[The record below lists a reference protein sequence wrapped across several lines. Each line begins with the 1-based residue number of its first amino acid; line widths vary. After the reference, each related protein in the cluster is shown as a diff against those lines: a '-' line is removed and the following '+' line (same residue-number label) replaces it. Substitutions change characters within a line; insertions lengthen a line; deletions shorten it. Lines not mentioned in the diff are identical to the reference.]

1 MNALSEIKSHFSAA
15 LAKLVDDPT
24 QALGM
29 IRPAGD
35 PKFGDYQAN
44 CAMPLGKQLGK
55 PPRDIA
61 ADLVADVSLDSLC
74 SNVEIA
80 GPGFINLTLSD
91 DWLNTNLTTA
101 LQDDRLGVPTTGA
114 PKKCVVDYSSPN
126 VAKPMHVGHIRS
138 TVIGDAIAKVLRFA
152 GHEVIADNHL
162 GDWGTQFG
170 MIIYGYKHFLDN
182 DAFETE
188 PVKELGRL
196 YKLVRQI
203 MDYHATK
210 KQLPITQAELATAQE
225 NVEQLKATP
234 ETDDKKANKKQKK
247 ELNNAI
253 SAVKKLTEKIE
264 GVNEKN
270 GSLKT
275 PGMVHVIEAVEAS
288 PELAALAS
296 EHAEIGNAALLETAA
311 LHEGDETNLALW
323 KQFLPMCR
331 ADIQKIYSR
340 LNIVFDKELGESF
353 YHDQLAGVV
362 KDLEA
367 KGFTRES
374 DGAIC
379 VFLDN
384 HDAPM
389 IVQKR
394 DGAFLYATTDL
405 ATIKYRMENFNSDA
419 SLYVVDHR
427 QSEHFDKLF
436 DVAKIWGYDEAELT
450 HVSFGTVMGKD
461 GKPFKTRSGD
471 TVGLEGLLDEAETRA
486 AVIAKENN
494 PEISAEL
501 LAQAAKV
508 VGLGGLKYADLSHA
522 RTSDYVFDYDK
533 MLSVKGNSAT
543 YLQYGYAR
551 VQGII
556 RKTEADMAVIRQSP
570 VAFEFEQPIE
580 RQLAVKL
587 LQFSEAIDEM
597 LVDYRPNILCNY
609 LFETAQLFAKF
620 FTQCSVKD
628 ASSDSLRTSR
638 LQLCDLTARTLKT
651 GLNLLGIEVL
661 DKM

>member
-61 ADLVADVSLDSLC
+61 AELIADVSLDSLC

-91 DWLNTNLTTA
+91 DWLNTNLTAA
-101 LQDDRLGVPTTGA
+101 LQDDRLGVSTTDT
-114 PKKCVVDYSSPN
+114 PQKYVVDYSSPN

-152 GHEVIADNHL
+152 GHEVITDNHL

-170 MIIYGYKHFLDN
+170 MIIYGYKHFLDK
-182 DAFETE
+182 DAFEAE

-203 MDYHATK
+203 MDYHSTK
-210 KQLPITQAELATAQE
+210 KQLPVTQTELTTAQE
-225 NVEQLKATP
+225 QAEQLKATP
-234 ETDDKKANKKQKK
+234 ETDDKKANKKRKK

-253 SAVKKLTEKIE
+253 SAVKKLTGKIE
-264 GVNEKN
+264 GAQA
-270 GSLKT
+270 S
-275 PGMVHVIEAVEAS
+275 IQAVESS

-296 EHAEIGNAALLETAA
+296 DHAEIGNAALLETAA

-353 YHDQLAGVV
+353 YHDQLADVV

-374 DGAIC
+374 DGATC
-379 VFLDN
+379 VFLEN
-384 HDAPM
+384 HDTPM

-405 ATIKYRMENFNSDA
+405 ATVKYRMENFDSDA

-427 QSEHFDKLF
+427 QSEHFNKLF
-436 DVAKIWGYDEAELT
+436 DVATKWGYDQTELT

-494 PEISAEL
+494 PDISGEL

-533 MLSVKGNSAT
+533 MLAVRGNSAT

-556 RKTEADMAVIRQSP
+556 RKTEADMAAIRQSP
-570 VAFEFEQPIE
+570 VGFEFDQPIE

-620 FTQCSVKD
+620 FDQCSVKD
-628 ASSDSLRTSR
+628 AASDSLQTSR

>member
-15 LAKLVDDPT
+15 LGKLVDDPT

-44 CAMPLGKQLGK
+44 CAMSLGKQLGK

-61 ADLVADVSLDSLC
+61 ADLVANVSLESLC

-91 DWLNTNLTTA
+91 NWLNTNLTNA
-101 LQDDRLGVPTTGA
+101 LQDDRLGVPTTNTA
-114 PKKCVVDYSSPN
+114 RKYVVDYSSPN

-138 TVIGDAIAKVLRFA
+138 TVIGDAIAKVLRFV
-152 GHEVIADNHL
+152 GHEVITDNHL

-170 MIIYGYKHFLDN
+170 MIIYGYKHFLDK

-203 MDYHATK
+203 MDFHATK
-210 KQLPITQAELATAQE
+210 KQLPIMQSELADAQE
-225 NVEQLKATP
+225 KVEQLKGLP
-234 ETDDKKANKKQKK
+234 ETGDKKADKKQKK

-253 SAVKKLTEKIE
+253 SAVKKLSEKIE
-264 GVNEKN
+264 G
-270 GSLKT
+270 
-275 PGMVHVIEAVEAS
+275 MRHVIQAIES
-288 PELAALAS
+288 SSDLAAIAG

-311 LHEGDETNLALW
+311 LHAGDETNLALW

-384 HDAPM
+384 HETPM

-405 ATIKYRMENFNSDA
+405 ATIKYRMENFDSDA

-427 QSEHFDKLF
+427 QSEHFNKLF
-436 DVAKIWGYDEAELT
+436 DVAVKWGYDQTELT

-461 GKPFKTRSGD
+461 GKPFKTRAGD
-471 TVGLEGLLDEAETRA
+471 TVGLEGLLDEAEARA

-494 PEISAEL
+494 PSISDEL
-501 LAQAAKV
+501 LAEAAKV

-533 MLSVKGNSAT
+533 MLAVRGNSAT

-556 RKTEADMAVIRQSP
+556 RKTEADMAAIRKSP

-597 LVDYRPNILCNY
+597 LVDYRPNVLCNY

-620 FTQCSVKD
+620 FDQCSVKD

-651 GLNLLGIEVL
+651 GLNLLGIDVL

>member
-1 MNALSEIKSHFSAA
+1 MNVLLEIKSHFSAA
-15 LAKLVDDPT
+15 LAKQVEDPNP
-24 QALGM
+24 ALAM
-29 IRPAGD
+29 IRAAGD

-61 ADLVADVSLDSLC
+61 ADLVANVSLDSIC

-91 DWLNTNLTTA
+91 SWLNSKLTNA
-101 LQDDRLGVPTTGA
+101 LQDDRLGVPLIDA
-114 PKKCVVDYSSPN
+114 VRKYVVDFSSPN

-138 TVIGDAIAKVLRFA
+138 TVIGDAIAKILRFA
-152 GHEVIADNHL
+152 GHDVITDNHL

-170 MIIYGYKHFLDN
+170 MIIYGYKNFLDKTAY
-182 DAFETE
+182 DAA

-196 YKLVRQI
+196 YKFVRQI
-203 MDYHATK
+203 MDYHSTK
-210 KQLPITQAELATAQE
+210 VQLPISQAEQVTAQQK
-225 NVEQLKATP
+225 VDQLKALP
-234 ETDDKKANKKQKK
+234 ETGDKKADKKQKK

-253 SAVKKLTEKIE
+253 SAVKKLAEKIE
-264 GVNEKN
+264 GAKEKD
-270 GSLKT
+270 GSIKT
-275 PGMVHVIEAVEAS
+275 PGMLQAIEAIES
-288 PELAALAS
+288 CSKLTALAN
-296 EHAEIGNAALLETAA
+296 EHTEISNAVLLETAA
-311 LHEGDETNLALW
+311 LHAGDETNVELW

-331 ADIQKIYSR
+331 ADIQKVYSR
-340 LNIVFDKELGESF
+340 LDIKFDKELGESF
-353 YHDQLAGVV
+353 YQDQLAEVV
-362 KDLEA
+362 RDLEG

-374 DGAIC
+374 GGAVC

-384 HDAPM
+384 HDTPM

-405 ATIKYRMENFNSDA
+405 ATIKYRAENFDTDA

-427 QSEHFDKLF
+427 QTEHFSKLF
-436 DVAKIWGYDEAELT
+436 DVAAKWGYNQAKLT

-461 GKPFKTRSGD
+461 NKPFKTRSGD
-471 TVGLEGLLDEAETRA
+471 TVGLEGLLDEAESRA

-494 PEISAEL
+494 PDISDEL
-501 LAQAAKV
+501 LAKAAKV
-508 VGLGGLKYADLSHA
+508 VGIGGLKYTDLSHA
-522 RTSDYVFDYDK
+522 RTSDYIFDYDK

-556 RKTEADMAVIRQSP
+556 RKTEADIAAIRKAP
-570 VAFEFEQPIE
+570 VAFEFEEPIE

-587 LQFSEAIDEM
+587 LQFSETLDEV
-597 LVDYRPNILCNY
+597 LVDYCPNILCNY

-620 FTQCSVKD
+620 FSQCSVIN

>member
-1 MNALSEIKSHFSAA
+1 MNALSEIKSYFSAA
-15 LAKLVDDPT
+15 LAQLVDDPT

-44 CAMPLGKQLGK
+44 CAMSLGKQLGK

-61 ADLVADVSLDSLC
+61 ADLVANVSLESLC

-91 DWLNTNLTTA
+91 DWLNTNLTNA
-101 LQDDRLGVPTTGA
+101 LQDDRLGVPTTDA
-114 PKKCVVDYSSPN
+114 PRKYVVDYSSPN

-152 GHEVIADNHL
+152 GHEVISDNHL

-170 MIIYGYKHFLDN
+170 MIIYGYKHFLDK
-182 DAFETE
+182 DAFAAE

-210 KQLPITQAELATAQE
+210 KQLPLTQTELTTAQE
-225 NVEQLKATP
+225 KVEQLKASS
-234 ETDDKKANKKQKK
+234 ETEDKKADKKRKK
-247 ELNNAI
+247 ELDNAI
-253 SAVKKLTEKIE
+253 SAVKKLTGKIE
-264 GVNEKN
+264 GAQAII
-270 GSLKT
+270 KT
-275 PGMVHVIEAVEAS
+275 VESS
-288 PELAALAS
+288 PELAALAN
-296 EHAEIGNAALLETAA
+296 EHPEIGNAALLETAA
-311 LHEGDETNLALW
+311 LHAGDETNLALW

-384 HDAPM
+384 HDTPM

-405 ATIKYRMENFNSDA
+405 ATIKYRMENFDSDA

-427 QSEHFDKLF
+427 QSEHFNKLF

-461 GKPFKTRSGD
+461 GKPFKTRAGD

-494 PEISAEL
+494 PDISDEL

-533 MLSVKGNSAT
+533 MLAVRGNSAT

-556 RKTEADMAVIRQSP
+556 RKTEADVTAIRPSTVP
-570 VAFEFEQPIE
+570 FEFEQPIE

-587 LQFSEAIDEM
+587 LQFSEAIEEL
-597 LVDYRPNILCNY
+597 LVDYRPNVLCNY

-620 FTQCSVKD
+620 FDQCSVKD

>member
-44 CAMPLGKQLGK
+44 CAMSLGKQLGK

-61 ADLVADVSLDSLC
+61 TDLVAGVSLDSLC

-91 DWLNTNLTTA
+91 DWLNTKLTAA
-101 LQDDRLGVPTTGA
+101 LQDDRLGVPTTDA
-114 PKKCVVDYSSPN
+114 PRKYVVDYSSPN

-152 GHEVIADNHL
+152 GHEVITDNHL

-170 MIIYGYKHFLDN
+170 MIIYGYKHFLDK
-182 DAFETE
+182 DAFDGE

-210 KQLPITQAELATAQE
+210 KQLPVTKTELATAQE
-225 NVEQLKATP
+225 KVEQLKATP
-234 ETDDKKANKKQKK
+234 ETDDKKANKKRKK

-253 SAVKKLTEKIE
+253 SAVKKLTGKIE
-264 GVNEKN
+264 GAQA
-270 GSLKT
+270 SIKT
-275 PGMVHVIEAVEAS
+275 VEAS
-288 PELAALAS
+288 PELAALANQ
-296 EHAEIGNAALLETAA
+296 HAEIGNAALLETAA
-311 LHEGDETNLALW
+311 LHEGDETNVGLW
-323 KQFLPMCR
+323 EQFLPMCR

-353 YHDQLAGVV
+353 YHDQLAAVV
-362 KDLEA
+362 KDLEG

-405 ATIKYRMENFNSDA
+405 ATIKYRMENFDSDA

-427 QSEHFDKLF
+427 QSEHFNKLF
-436 DVAKIWGYDEAELT
+436 DVAKKWGYDEAELT

-494 PEISAEL
+494 PDISAEL

-508 VGLGGLKYADLSHA
+508 VGLGGLKYADLSHS

-533 MLSVKGNSAT
+533 MLSVRGNSAT

-556 RKTEADMAVIRQSP
+556 RKTEADMAAIRQSP

-620 FTQCSVKD
+620 FDQCSVKD

>member
-1 MNALSEIKSHFSAA
+1 MNALSEIKSRFSAA

-91 DWLNTNLTTA
+91 DWLNTNLTTS
-101 LQDDRLGVPTTGA
+101 LQDDRLGVPTTDA
-114 PKKCVVDYSSPN
+114 PRKYVVDYSSPN

-152 GHEVIADNHL
+152 GHEVITDNHL

-170 MIIYGYKHFLDN
+170 MIIYGYKHFLDK

-210 KQLPITQAELATAQE
+210 KQLPLMQAELATAQE
-225 NVEQLKATP
+225 QVEQLKASP
-234 ETDDKKANKKQKK
+234 ETDDKKANKNRKK
-247 ELNNAI
+247 ELNNAV

-264 GVNEKN
+264 GAQASIN
-270 GSLKT
+270 
-275 PGMVHVIEAVEAS
+275 IVEAS
-288 PELAALAS
+288 PELASLAN
-296 EHAEIGNAALLETAA
+296 EHPEIGNAALLETAA

-405 ATIKYRMENFNSDA
+405 ATIKYRMENFDSDA

-427 QSEHFDKLF
+427 QSEHFNKLF
-436 DVAKIWGYDEAELT
+436 DVAKIWGYDDAELT

-494 PEISAEL
+494 PDISAEL

-508 VGLGGLKYADLSHA
+508 VGLGGLKYADLSHS

>member
-35 PKFGDYQAN
+35 SKFGDYQAN

-80 GPGFINLTLSD
+80 GPGFINVTLSD

-101 LQDDRLGVPTTGA
+101 LQDDRMGVPTTDA
-114 PKKCVVDYSSPN
+114 PRKYVVDYSSPN

-138 TVIGDAIAKVLRFA
+138 TVIGDAIAKVLRFV
-152 GHEVIADNHL
+152 GHEVITDNHL

-170 MIIYGYKHFLDN
+170 MIIYGYKHFLN
-182 DAFETE
+182 KDAFDTE

-210 KQLPITQAELATAQE
+210 KQLPLMQAELATAQE
-225 NVEQLKATP
+225 QVEQLKASP
-234 ETDDKKANKKQKK
+234 ETDDKKANKKRKK

-253 SAVKKLTEKIE
+253 SAVKKLSEKIE
-264 GVNEKN
+264 GAQA
-270 GSLKT
+270 SIDT
-275 PGMVHVIEAVEAS
+275 VEAS
-288 PELAALAS
+288 PELAALAN
-296 EHAEIGNAALLETAA
+296 EHPEIGNAALLETAA

-323 KQFLPMCR
+323 RQFLPMCR
-331 ADIQKIYSR
+331 DDIQKVYSR
-340 LNIVFDKELGESF
+340 LSIVFDKELGESF

-405 ATIKYRMENFNSDA
+405 ATIKYRMENFDSDA

-427 QSEHFDKLF
+427 QSEHFNKLF
-436 DVAKIWGYDEAELT
+436 DVAKIWGYDDAELT

-494 PEISAEL
+494 PGISAEL

-556 RKTEADMAVIRQSP
+556 RKTGADMAAIRQSP

-587 LQFSEAIDEM
+587 LQFSESIDEM